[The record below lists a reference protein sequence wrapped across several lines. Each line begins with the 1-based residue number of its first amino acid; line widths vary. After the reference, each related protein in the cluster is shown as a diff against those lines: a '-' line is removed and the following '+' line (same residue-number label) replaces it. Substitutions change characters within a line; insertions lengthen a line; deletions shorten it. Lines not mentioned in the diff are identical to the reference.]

1 MTKEIFYFLIF
12 PGLLFAGV
20 IGGFLSW
27 FDRKITARV
36 QFRQGPPVF
45 QPLYDFVK
53 LLAKETIIPK
63 YGSPITFLLSPVF
76 ALFGAT
82 LAAVFI
88 LLPAFGIKDGGFA
101 GDILVIIYVLNI
113 PSVTYIIG
121 GLASGNPLAAVGSS
135 REMKLILSYEVP
147 FLLVIVSVLI
157 KTHLRID
164 LSSIVS
170 EQLQHGANI
179 GSISGIIGFITMMM
193 CIQAKL
199 GLVPFDMAEAEGEI
213 CDGIMIESSGSVLA
227 IYKLVKYIMLLV
239 LPAFVCTLFF
249 SGLSLVGINI
259 LWSILKL
266 LGVVLLITLIRNTNP
281 RVRIKQAMRFFWIW
295 MNLFAV
301 ISIILA
307 IFGL

>member
-88 LLPAFGIKDGGFA
+88 LLPAFGIESGFA

-113 PSVTYIIG
+113 PSITYIIG

-170 EQLQHGANI
+170 EQLEHGANI

-239 LPAFVCTLFF
+239 LPAFVSTLFF

>member
-88 LLPAFGIKDGGFA
+88 LLPAFGIESGFA

-113 PSVTYIIG
+113 PSITYIIG

-170 EQLQHGANI
+170 EQLEHGANI

-239 LPAFVCTLFF
+239 LPAFVSTLFF

-295 MNLFAV
+295 MNLFAL